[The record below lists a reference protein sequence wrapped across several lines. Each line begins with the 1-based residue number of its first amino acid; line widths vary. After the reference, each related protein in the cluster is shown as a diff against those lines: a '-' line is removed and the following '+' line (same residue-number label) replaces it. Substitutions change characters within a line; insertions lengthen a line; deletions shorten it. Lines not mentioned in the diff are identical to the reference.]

1 MRAAWPPEGRRSV
14 LGWPGCGSRTS
25 LPGPCARLAPLKCT
39 VKSTAQFLLE
49 APGGH
54 LVRLVTAGNRT
65 WVESRPGGGRRG
77 RGAAAAGAEAHSNLL
92 HKRGSGAH
100 APLPGA
106 ELALASGSLFS
117 AHPLLRLREIPHVP
131 LARAGPGG
139 ARGCLCESSGGPG
152 PGPCPRRL
160 RGLDEECASGSM
172 VSAEAAAVGRPA
184 RFDVRGGALK
194 LAGRLFRGALRAGAE
209 GKLRARR
216 PALRG
221 VWPGGPAHDAS
232 ESPSPTRGPGCRG
245 AGQGDFSKWR
255 RGLRR
260 RRAARPRGSSRRGCG

>member
-1 MRAAWPPEGRRSV
+1 MQVEESRGVQAAWPPEGRRSA

-77 RGAAAAGAEAHSNLL
+77 RGAAAAGAEAHSDLL

-100 APLPGA
+100 APLPGGA

-131 LARAGPGG
+131 HARAGPGG
-139 ARGCLCESSGGPG
+139 GDPGLPLRVQRGTRVGALP
-152 PGPCPRRL
+152 
-160 RGLDEECASGSM
+160 
-172 VSAEAAAVGRPA
+172 AAPA
-184 RFDVRGGALK
+184 R
-194 LAGRLFRGALRAGAE
+194 
-209 GKLRARR
+209 
-216 PALRG
+216 
-221 VWPGGPAHDAS
+221 
-232 ESPSPTRGPGCRG
+232 
-245 AGQGDFSKWR
+245 
-255 RGLRR
+255 
-260 RRAARPRGSSRRGCG
+260 SRRGVRQRINGEC

>member
-65 WVESRPGGGRRG
+65 WVESRRGGGRRG
-77 RGAAAAGAEAHSNLL
+77 RGAAAAGAEAHSDLL

-117 AHPLLRLREIPHVP
+117 AHPLLRLREIPP
-131 LARAGPGG
+131 CSPCPGG
-139 ARGCLCESSGGPG
+139 SGGGPG
-152 PGPCPRRL
+152 LPL
-160 RGLDEECASGSM
+160 R
-172 VSAEAAAVGRPA
+172 VQ
-184 RFDVRGGALK
+184 RGT
-194 LAGRLFRGALRAGAE
+194 RAGA
-209 GKLRARR
+209 LPAAPARSR
-216 PALRG
+216 RG
-221 VWPGGPAHDAS
+221 VRQRINGECGGRGGPAA
-232 ESPSPTRGPGCRG
+232 
-245 AGQGDFSKWR
+245 
-255 RGLRR
+255 
-260 RRAARPRGSSRRGCG
+260 RAL